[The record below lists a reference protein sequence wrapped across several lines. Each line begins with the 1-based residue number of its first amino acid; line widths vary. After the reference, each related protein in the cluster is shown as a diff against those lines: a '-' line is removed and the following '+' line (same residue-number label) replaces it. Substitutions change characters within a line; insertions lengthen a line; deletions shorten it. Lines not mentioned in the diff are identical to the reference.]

1 MDTTQASLTVTARL
15 ASRDVP
21 APAPIKRSVAS
32 WFGWQV
38 GGWAMFLGF
47 LVVFSAIML
56 GAVRAFA
63 QLDSGKSRAFEGV
76 GNILILLLVFVM
88 VLATL
93 LTMAD
98 RKWSALMQDRVGP
111 NRARLPIPGLSDS
124 PLAGLPHII
133 ADVVKMLFKED
144 FLSTGAA
151 KQKFIFNIAPFLAFG
166 PAFCLFAIIP
176 MSPEVEIF
184 GHTISLQVLHLD
196 WGLLYVLAL
205 ASLGVFGVALAGW
218 ASDNKFALLGGL
230 RASAQ
235 MVSYEVTLGLTL
247 VGAFIAFG
255 TVQLDVMTN
264 LQGATLE
271 QMKQGGT
278 DPTLFFGWLPAWGI
292 FMQPIASLLFLVAAM
307 AEIKRTPF
315 DTPEGESEIIGYYLE
330 YSGLKS
336 GMYLIAEYVET
347 VVIAAIFTAVFLGGW
362 HLPWIEPALYSF
374 FEKFAHGNAAALLAV
389 FQVFG
394 FIIKTLI
401 MIWVMFLARWALP
414 RFRYDQVMHL
424 GWKMIL
430 PVSIANVVLTAAAFL
445 YGFDNTVRDG
455 SIFAREMMARVGIVE
470 IFVFVGYVMF
480 WGKTPAAETPDAH
493 GHGAH
498 ADPHSAPAAH

>member
-315 DTPEGESEIIGYYLE
+315 DTPEGESEIIGYFLE

-336 GMYLIAEYVET
+336 GLFLIAEYAEI
-347 VVIAAIFTAVFLGGW
+347 VVVSGIIVSIFLGGY
-362 HLPWIEPALYSF
+362 HLPWIEPTLFRAFDGLFDISG
-374 FEKFAHGNAAALLAV
+374 FAWLAVLQVFTFIVKLLA
-389 FQVFG
+389 
-394 FIIKTLI
+394 I
-401 MIWVMFLARWALP
+401 IWVQFLIRWAFP
-414 RFRYDQVMHL
+414 RFRYDQIMKL
-424 GWKMIL
+424 GWKIML
-430 PVSIANVVLTAAAFL
+430 PISLANVAASSGIFLWGGREGLAYMGGLEWVAIIAFVA
-445 YGFDNTVRDG
+445 FSSN
-455 SIFAREMMARVGIVE
+455 A
-470 IFVFVGYVMF
+470 
-480 WGKTPAAETPDAH
+480 
-493 GHGAH
+493 
-498 ADPHSAPAAH
+498 APAPAHH